1 MIAIQNVFRYFVVN
15 STNREYKKYKV
26 NSVHGPLC
34 PNAKGDNKMALL
46 ISNEEYKN
54 GLDALYELIPPRVKP
69 LVSFLEN
76 KIFPIMKEKST
87 FLDIGAASGDLTKI
101 IAPCFQSTTVVDE
114 KHIFEYIYNKHGFDY
129 YIGDFMNYNSKKKFD
144 MILCSHV
151 YYHVP
156 IDQLEAF
163 TKKML
168 SILKPNGILVV
179 ALTAPRGANHH
190 LCLSLNKDYIHSEKI
205 INILNKLNVS
215 AEKES
220 STFKIST
227 NDFQKIYAMCKLF
240 ISVDCFANSSDK
252 LTEKQV
258 ETISKK
264 INDYVLSTKQDNI
277 YVYLYEEDY
286 LVIRNS

>member
-1 MIAIQNVFRYFVVN
+1 
-15 STNREYKKYKV
+15 
-26 NSVHGPLC
+26 
-34 PNAKGDNKMALL
+34 
-46 ISNEEYKN
+46 
-54 GLDALYELIPPRVKP
+54 
-69 LVSFLEN
+69 
-76 KIFPIMKEKST
+76 
-87 FLDIGAASGDLTKI
+87 
-101 IAPCFQSTTVVDE
+101 
-114 KHIFEYIYNKHGFDY
+114 
-129 YIGDFMNYNSKKKFD
+129 
-144 MILCSHV
+144 
-151 YYHVP
+151 
-156 IDQLEAF
+156 
-163 TKKML
+163 
-168 SILKPNGILVV
+168 
-179 ALTAPRGANHH
+179 
-190 LCLSLNKDYIHSEKI
+190 
-205 INILNKLNVS
+205 VS